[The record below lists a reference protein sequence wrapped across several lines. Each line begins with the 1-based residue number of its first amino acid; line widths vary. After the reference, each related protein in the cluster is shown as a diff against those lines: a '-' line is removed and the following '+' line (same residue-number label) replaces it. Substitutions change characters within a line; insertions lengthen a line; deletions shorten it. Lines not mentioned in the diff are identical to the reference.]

1 MKRNIQYLLFLLLVP
16 LLAACDQATDASLSF
31 TDVPIRVNTSVEG
44 GGSTYAAGDEAAWVG
59 EELPAKLFFWHEGD
73 FKNET
78 DKLLADN
85 SGNKPTP
92 YFTYLMNDAIT
103 SFSFADSRWLDT
115 GHPYP
120 ENPDN
125 TEAYVY
131 ATGYAPRTLLTEDAT
146 LGFRKLTVTET
157 DLQEVAH
164 CDFLSCDAR
173 SKQKGSF
180 EHPFGNTADNELQFR
195 HLTSKILV
203 YASRHETI
211 TGQVY
216 VRKVKATLTLS
227 DETDKFHVPKELT
240 WSNLNEKNPDGTDK
254 WGYQVTKTSPLTD
267 SLTFQD
273 NTEDMIMVLQDKR
286 IDSCYVC
293 QPSDVTTTAVAVDL
307 SVTAEYS
314 YRQDFSLP
322 YDFTWSGTNLP
333 IKALDENGEETANS
347 IREFKPGYVYEIYL
361 KFYKTGVIVTAR
373 EVEWEDGG
381 IHYVPVYP
389 PGNSSD
395 DTPSGT

>member
-1 MKRNIQYLLFLLLVP
+1 MKRNVRYLLFLLFVP
-16 LLAACDQATDASLSF
+16 LLAACDQPTDASLSF

-44 GGSTYAAGDEAAWVG
+44 GGSTYTVGDEEAWVG

-73 FKNET
+73 FKTLKNTSET
-78 DKLLADN
+78 NA
-85 SGNKPTP
+85 PTP

-120 ENPDN
+120 KNTDN
-125 TEAYVY
+125 TEAPVVY

-146 LGFRKLTVTET
+146 LGFKKLTVTGGVN
-157 DLQEVAH
+157 LQKVAH

-173 SKQKGSF
+173 SEQKGSF
-180 EHPFGNTADNELQFR
+180 EHPFGNTVNNELQFR

-216 VRKVKATLTLS
+216 VRRVKATLTLNNMNN
-227 DETDKFHVPKELT
+227 KFHVPSVIEWKAPVSGVNTE
-240 WSNLNEKNPDGTDK
+240 
-254 WGYQVTKTSPLTD
+254 WGYQVTEYKKLENG
-267 SLTFQD
+267 LTFQD
-273 NTEDMIMVLQDKR
+273 NTDDMIMVLQDKR

-293 QPSDVTTTAVAVDL
+293 QPADVTTTAVDL

-314 YRQDFSLP
+314 YLQDFSSP
-322 YDFTWSGTNLP
+322 YEFKWSGTNLP
-333 IKALDENGEETANS
+333 IKAIDNDGQATDDATITA
-347 IREFKPGYVYEIYL
+347 FKPGYVYEIYL

-395 DTPSGT
+395 DAPSGT

>member
-1 MKRNIQYLLFLLLVP
+1 MKRNVRYLLFLLFVP
-16 LLAACDQATDASLSF
+16 LLAACDQPTDASLSF

-44 GGSTYAAGDEAAWVG
+44 GGSTYAVGDEEAWVG

-73 FKNET
+73 FNTLKNTSET
-78 DKLLADN
+78 NA
-85 SGNKPTP
+85 PTP

-120 ENPDN
+120 KNTDN
-125 TEAYVY
+125 TEAPVVY

-146 LGFRKLTVTET
+146 LGFKKLTVTGGV
-157 DLQEVAH
+157 DLQKVAH

-173 SKQKGSF
+173 SEQKGSF
-180 EHPFGNTADNELQFR
+180 EHPFGNTANNELQFR

-216 VRKVKATLTLS
+216 VRKVEATLTLTNGS
-227 DETDKFHVPKELT
+227 VFYVPKELT
-240 WSNLNEKNPDGTDK
+240 WGNLQEKNSDGTEK
-254 WGYQVTKTSPLTD
+254 WGYQVTEYQGLEKGLN
-267 SLTFQD
+267 FQD
-273 NTEDMIMVLQDKR
+273 NTDDMIMVLQDKR

-293 QPSDVTTTAVAVDL
+293 QPAGVKTTAVDL
-307 SVTAEYS
+307 SVTAKYS
-314 YRQDFSLP
+314 YLQDFSSP
-322 YDFTWSGTNLP
+322 YEFTWSGTNLP
-333 IKALDENGEETANS
+333 IKAINDSGQATDEYITA
-347 IREFKPGYVYEIYL
+347 FKPGYVYEIYL

-373 EVEWEDGG
+373 EVEWKDGG

-389 PGNSSD
+389 PG
-395 DTPSGT
+395 T

>member
-44 GGSTYAAGDEAAWVG
+44 AGSTYADGDGDAWRG
-59 EELPAKLFFWHEGD
+59 EELPAKLFFWHAAD
-73 FKNET
+73 FKTLTNTSET
-78 DKLLADN
+78 N
-85 SGNKPTP
+85 TPTP

-103 SFSFADSRWLDT
+103 SFSFKDSRWLDT

-120 ENPDN
+120 EN
-125 TEAYVY
+125 TAVY
-131 ATGYAPRTLLTEDAT
+131 ATGYAPRTLLTEDET

-157 DLQEVAH
+157 DLQKVAH

-173 SKQKGSF
+173 SEQKGSF
-180 EHPFGNTADNELQFR
+180 ENPFGNTADNELQFR

-203 YASRHETI
+203 YASRHESI

-216 VRKVKATLTLS
+216 VRKVKATLTLNN
-227 DETDKFHVPKELT
+227 ENDKFHVPSVIEWKAPVSGVNTE
-240 WSNLNEKNPDGTDK
+240 
-254 WGYQVTKTSPLTD
+254 WGYQVTEYKELEKG
-267 SLTFQD
+267 LNFQD
-273 NTEDMIMVLQDKR
+273 NTDDMIMVLQNKR

-293 QPSDVTTTAVAVDL
+293 QPDTVTTTAVDL

-314 YRQDFSLP
+314 YLQDFSLP

-333 IKALDENGEETANS
+333 IKAIDENGKETADP
-347 IREFKPGYVYEIYL
+347 ITEFKPGYVYEIYL
-361 KFYKTGVIVTAR
+361 KFYKTGVIVTAK